1 MSLFTKVAV
10 KVPRRNAFK
19 LSHENHLT
27 ANFGELV
34 PTLVQECFPGDK
46 FRIQTEASIKLAPLV
61 FPVMGRI
68 DVYFHTFFVPH
79 RLVYDN
85 WEKFITGGE
94 TGVFPNGGEQTDAN
108 GNPVYVS
115 PYFDFNELFQNGDL
129 SNGSLCDYLGLPS
142 LAFTSGQ
149 VVNDVPPISALPF
162 LAYQKIYSDWFRDEL
177 LDASEEFVPVTDGK
191 LDPVSTDAWILTKKL
206 RCWHKDYFTSARPDT
221 QLGPEVGV
229 PVSGD
234 IVSDGTLK
242 FKYTQSL
249 GTASSLAMTNVDQEA
264 NADGTYQAPIYA
276 GGTTRYVQYSEGLSL
291 DDADI
296 LINNLRRALKLQE
309 WQEKNMRGGNRYIEN
324 IFHHFGVKSSD
335 ARLQRSQYLGG
346 KKIPVVVGEIPQAV
360 DTSGDSDYSAGERY
374 LGERGG
380 IANAA
385 GTSKYITKFCEE
397 HGFII
402 TLMSI
407 LPHTSYM
414 QGIPR
419 YLGARWDRFDYL
431 WPEFGNLGE
440 QEVKNWEIFVARGVG
455 QGNEGTFG
463 YQSRM
468 ADMKYTPSGIHGG
481 FRDQYGLARW
491 HNGRIFATRP
501 QLNSNFVH
509 FPSGDTAG
517 DQNRIFAV
525 EQNSVSK
532 GHFYCHLFNHVSVLR
547 MLPKYGIPSI

>member
-1 MSLFTKVAV
+1 M
-10 KVPRRNAFK
+10 
-19 LSHENHLT
+19 
-27 ANFGELV
+27 
-34 PTLVQECFPGDK
+34 
-46 FRIQTEASIKLAPLV
+46 
-61 FPVMGRI
+61 
-68 DVYFHTFFVPH
+68 
-79 RLVYDN
+79 
-85 WEKFITGGE
+85 
-94 TGVFPNGGEQTDAN
+94 
-108 GNPVYVS
+108 
-115 PYFDFNELFQNGDL
+115 
-129 SNGSLCDYLGLPS
+129 NGSLCDYMGLPS
-142 LAFTSGQ
+142 LAYTSGDS
-149 VVNDVPPISALPF
+149 VADVPPISALPF

-177 LDASEEFVPVTDGK
+177 LDASQEFVPVTDGK
-191 LDPVSTDAWILTKKL
+191 QDPVTTGSWIIDKRM

-229 PVSGD
+229 PISGGISSD
-234 IVSDGTLK
+234 GPFRLAQGVSDSNRSQLYRKGDE
-242 FKYTQSL
+242 QEDL
-249 GTASSLAMTNVDQEA
+249 GPNYALIGAGARYASPLSTSSGQVNYYADGLGLD
-264 NADGTYQAPIYA
+264 NADM
-276 GGTTRYVQYSEGLSL
+276 
-291 DDADI
+291 

-346 KKIPVVVGEIPQAV
+346 KKIPVVVGEIPQTV
-360 DTSGDSDYSAGERY
+360 DTSGDSAYSAGERY

-402 TLMSI
+402 TVMSI

-440 QEVKNWEIFVARGVG
+440 QEVKNWEIFVAKGSN
-455 QGNEGTFG
+455 QGNDGTFG

-481 FRDQYGLARW
+481 FRDQNGLARW
-491 HNGRIFATRP
+491 HNGRIFASRP
-501 QLNSNFVH
+501 QLNSAFVH
-509 FPSGDTAG
+509 FPGGETAG

-532 GHFYCHLFNHVSVLR
+532 GHFYCHLFNHVNVLR

>member
-1 MSLFTKVAV
+1 MGKVHY
-10 KVPRRNAFK
+10 RWRNW
-19 LSHENHLT
+19 
-27 ANFGELV
+27 
-34 PTLVQECFPGDK
+34 
-46 FRIQTEASIKLAPLV
+46 R
-61 FPVMGRI
+61 
-68 DVYFHTFFVPH
+68 
-79 RLVYDN
+79 
-85 WEKFITGGE
+85 
-94 TGVFPNGGEQTDAN
+94 FPNGGEQTDAQ
-108 GNPVYVS
+108 GNPVFVA
-115 PYFDFNELFQNGDL
+115 PYFDFNELFQGAKL
-129 SNGSLCDYLGLPS
+129 VNGSLCDYMGLPS
-142 LAFTSGQ
+142 LAYTSGDS
-149 VVNDVPPISALPF
+149 VADVPPISALPF

-177 LDASEEFVPVTDGK
+177 LDASQEFVPVTDGK
-191 LDPVSTDAWILTKKL
+191 QDPVTTGSWIIDKRM

-229 PVSGD
+229 PISGGISSD
-234 IVSDGTLK
+234 GPFRLAQGVSDSNRSQLYRKGDE
-242 FKYTQSL
+242 QEDL
-249 GTASSLAMTNVDQEA
+249 GPNYALIGAGARYASPLSTSSGQVNYYADGLGLD
-264 NADGTYQAPIYA
+264 NADM
-276 GGTTRYVQYSEGLSL
+276 
-291 DDADI
+291 

-346 KKIPVVVGEIPQAV
+346 KKIPVVVGEIPQTV
-360 DTSGDSDYSAGERY
+360 DTSGDSAYSAGERY

-402 TLMSI
+402 TVMSI

-440 QEVKNWEIFVARGVG
+440 QEVKNWEIFVAKGSN
-455 QGNEGTFG
+455 QGNDGTFG

-481 FRDQYGLARW
+481 FRDQNGLARW
-491 HNGRIFATRP
+491 HNGRIFASRP
-501 QLNSNFVH
+501 QLNSAFVH
-509 FPSGDTAG
+509 FPGGETAG

-532 GHFYCHLFNHVSVLR
+532 GHFYCHLFNHVNVLR